1 MWGKRHSVAYLR
13 VSMEDADVASG
24 KELESLSIGGQRL
37 CLKEFVTA
45 HPNLGSYEAF
55 EELIDDG
62 YSGTN
67 FDRPGVTRLL
77 EQVEAGQVDTI
88 IVRDMSRFGR
98 NYLAVGHFLEYI
110 FPRFDVRFISINDH
124 FDTAD
129 LGGSTAGFHI
139 AIRNIIN
146 QMYSRDIS
154 RKIKSA
160 VDLKKMSGEYVYGTA
175 PYGYKKGQKR
185 NTIEVDPDAAKV
197 VRQIFQW
204 AAEGMTVTNI
214 AKRLNEDGTTTPSE
228 YLKDIRGKYKTRP
241 FWSYESVRNILL
253 NRIYTGDTVP
263 FKSHVVRVGSNRVK
277 YLPEDEQV
285 ILPDTHEAIVS
296 REMFYQANSV
306 VKSNKKSPSKGSTL
320 LSTVLVCGCCGN
332 KLHRGRNLI
341 FRCATARYVPNSP
354 CGEIVVREKETAQ
367 VLLHAIQSQCAIA
380 DAKVRLIGQLKKN
393 SSSREKALRHDLRE
407 EEKRVESCQSGILL
421 AYESYVV
428 GKLTKEQFMDEKTRL
443 RKQEEAGKLQVALL
457 EQELVK
463 LSSEASS
470 QEAGLQ
476 TSENW
481 MRFANL
487 SELTPEL
494 VQQLVQKIVVY
505 PGGAIHIDWN
515 FKDEIVSETA

>member
-1 MWGKRHSVAYLR
+1 MRAKRHSIAYLR
-13 VSMEDADVASG
+13 VSMEDAAVASG
-24 KELESLSIGGQRL
+24 EELESLSIGGQRL
-37 CLKEFVTA
+37 CLKEFVAA
-45 HPNLGSYEAF
+45 HPDLGAYEDF
-55 EELIDDG
+55 EELVDDG

-77 EQVEAGQVDTI
+77 EQVERGQVDTV

-98 NYLAVGHFLEYI
+98 NYLAVGHFLEYV
-110 FPRFDVRFISINDH
+110 FPQFDVRFISINDR
-124 FDTAD
+124 FDTAELD
-129 LGGSTAGFHI
+129 GSTAGFHI

-160 VDLKKMSGEYVYGTA
+160 VDLKKMNGEYVYGA
-175 PYGYKKGQKR
+175 VPYGYRKGQKR
-185 NTIEVDPDAAKV
+185 NTIVVDPDAAKV

-204 AAEGMTVTNI
+204 AAEGVTVTNI
-214 AKRLNEDGTTTPSE
+214 ARRLNEGGVITPSE

-241 FWSYESVRNILL
+241 FWGYESVRNILL

-263 FKSHVVRVGSNRVK
+263 FKSHVLRVGSNQVK
-277 YLPEDEQV
+277 QVPTDEQM

-306 VKSNKKSPSKGSTL
+306 VKSNKKSPSKGGTL

-341 FRCATARYVPNSP
+341 FRCATARYVPDSP

-380 DAKVRLIGQLKKN
+380 DARVRLIGQLQKN
-393 SSSREKALRHDLRE
+393 ASSREKALRRDLRE
-407 EEKRVESCQSGILL
+407 EEKRVESCQSALLL
-421 AYESYVV
+421 AYESYV
-428 GKLTKEQFMDEKTRL
+428 GGELTKEQFLFEKNRL
-443 RKQEEAGKLQVALL
+443 REQEEAGKLQVALL
-457 EQELVK
+457 EKELAE
-463 LSSEASS
+463 LSEEVSAQDS
-470 QEAGLQ
+470 GLQ

-481 MRFANL
+481 VRFTNF

-494 VQQLVQKIVVY
+494 VRQLVRRIVVY
-505 PGGAIHIDWN
+505 PGGAIHIEWN
-515 FKDEIVSETA
+515 FKDEIISETA